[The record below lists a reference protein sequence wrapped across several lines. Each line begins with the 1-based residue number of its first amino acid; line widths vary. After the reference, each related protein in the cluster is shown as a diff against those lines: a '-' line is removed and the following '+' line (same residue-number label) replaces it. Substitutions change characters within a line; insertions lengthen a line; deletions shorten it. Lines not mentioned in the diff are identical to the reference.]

1 MVVESARTAPEFT
14 DEELRHIN
22 ERLQGASPQEVL
34 AWALERLHPNVGL
47 ASSFGA
53 EDVVLID
60 MLVKTNPKA
69 RIFCLETG
77 RLHQDTYDVMDRIR
91 NKYGISIEV
100 YFPNTEAVESMVR
113 EHGLNLF
120 YESVDLRKMCCG
132 VRKVEPLG
140 RALKGLDAWITGLRR
155 DQAATRAEVSKVE
168 RDAANGGILKINPLA
183 DWTSEQVW
191 AYIKENKV
199 PYNVLHDQ
207 GFPSIGCEPCTR
219 AVQPGEDP
227 RAGRWWWEQEGGK
240 KECGL
245 HER

>member
-1 MVVESARTAPEFT
+1 MVVESARTAPEYT
-14 DEELRHIN
+14 DEELQRIN
-22 ERLQGASPQEVL
+22 QRLEGSSPQEVL
-34 AWALERLHPNVGL
+34 RWALERFHPNVSL

-53 EDVVLID
+53 EDVALID
-60 MLVKTNPKA
+60 MLVKLNPQA

-77 RLHQDTYDVMDRIR
+77 RLHQETYDVMDQVR
-91 NKYGISIEV
+91 NKYGISIEA
-100 YFPNTEAVESMVR
+100 YFPNTEATQSMVR

-155 DQAATRAEVSKVE
+155 DRAAARVDVGKVE

-199 PYNVLHDQ
+199 PYNALHDQ

>member
-14 DEELRHIN
+14 DEELQRIN
-22 ERLQGASPQEVL
+22 QRLEGSSPQEVL
-34 AWALERLHPNVGL
+34 RWALERFHPNVSL

-53 EDVVLID
+53 EDVALID
-60 MLVKTNPKA
+60 MLVKLNPQA

-77 RLHQDTYDVMDRIR
+77 RLHQETYDVMDHVR
-91 NKYGISIEV
+91 NKYGISIEA
-100 YFPNTEAVESMVR
+100 YFPNTEATQSMVR

-155 DQAATRAEVSKVE
+155 DQAATRVDVGKVE
-168 RDAANGGILKINPLA
+168 RDAANGGILKINALA

-191 AYIKENKV
+191 AYIRENKV
-199 PYNVLHDQ
+199 PYNTLHDR

-219 AVQPGEDP
+219 AVEPGEDP

-245 HER
+245 HVR